1 MPPSPAPHAS
11 QPAEEI
17 RIRGLVQGVGFRP
30 FVWKLAARFGIR
42 GEVRNDG
49 EGVLIRA
56 CGERMEAFIRAI
68 AEEPPPLS
76 RTAGMERRPLEAA
89 AADWGG
95 FAIVASE
102 TGARH
107 TGVTP
112 DAATCPA
119 CRAEIVDPAERR
131 HGYAFANCTD
141 CGPRFSI
148 IEAIPYDRAAT
159 TMRHFVMCAACR
171 AEYDNPADR
180 RFHAQPIACPD
191 CGPALSFIRE
201 GASQPGD
208 ALALAAELIAAG
220 GVLALKGLGGFHLVC
235 DATNEAACLSLRQRK
250 RRPRKPFALMA
261 ASLDMIRRYS
271 PASEAEARLLAD
283 PAAPIVLIEGKGSGL
298 AASVAPGLAHIGWM
312 LPYTPLH
319 LMLCERLARP
329 LVMTSGNL
337 SGEPQVIGNEEARAA
352 LGGFADAFLMHDRG
366 IARRLDDSVAAVVAD
381 EMRVLRRARGFAPAP
396 LELPASFVRAPRIL
410 ALGGE
415 LKSAICFT
423 GGGEALLS
431 HHMGDLEDALSYEE
445 FEKSIADYE
454 ALFGQAPEIVA
465 CDAHPQ
471 YRSTQKAR
479 EIAAVRGLPL
489 IEVQHHHAHIAS
501 AMAEN
506 GWPADGGP
514 VLGMALDGTGYGP
527 DGTVWGGE
535 FLLCRYGDFTRL
547 GALKPVALPG
557 GVAAVRE
564 PWRNLLA
571 QLTAAFGDGEARE
584 RLARAGPDRRLADK
598 PLGAVAALIRSGFN
612 SPKTSSAGR
621 LFDAVAA
628 AIGCSFDAI
637 SFEGQAAM
645 EAESLA
651 RQAPAD
657 GAYPFARIDA
667 GALVLLDPAPM
678 WEGLFADLEADRPR
692 GTIAARFHAGFAA
705 AACGLAVDLA
715 KRHDAAAIALSGGVM
730 QNGLLMRL
738 MLDALAGSGR
748 PVLTQRQV
756 PSNDGGLALGQAV
769 AAAARY
775 L

>member
-1 MPPSPAPHAS
+1 MPPSPDAHDPP
-11 QPAEEI
+11 PAEEI

-30 FVWKLAARFGIR
+30 FIWKLAARFGIR

-56 CGERMEAFIRAI
+56 CGARLEAFIRSI

-76 RTAGMERRPLEAA
+76 RIAGMERRPLDCAG
-89 AADWGG
+89 DWRG
-95 FAIVASE
+95 FAIVATE
-102 TGARH
+102 TSTRH

-112 DAATCPA
+112 DATTCPA
-119 CRAEIVDPAERR
+119 CRAEIAGPGERR

-159 TMRHFVMCAACR
+159 TMRHFVMCPACH

-191 CGPALSFIRE
+191 CGPSLSFVLD
-201 GASQPGD
+201 GAAQPGD
-208 ALALAAELIAAG
+208 ALTLAAELIAAG
-220 GVLALKGLGGFHLVC
+220 GVLALKGLGGFHLAC

-250 RRPRKPFALMA
+250 RRPHKPFALMA

-271 PASEAEARLLAD
+271 QATEAEARLLAG
-283 PAAPIVLIEGKGSGL
+283 PAAPIVLIAGKGGRL
-298 AASVAPGLAHIGWM
+298 AASVAPGLGHIGWM

-337 SGEPQVIGNEEARAA
+337 SGEPQAIGNEEALAA
-352 LGGFADAFLMHDRG
+352 LGGFADGFLLHDRG

-396 LELPASFVRAPRIL
+396 LELPSGFARAPRVL

-431 HHMGDLEDALSYEE
+431 HHMGDLEDALSYDE

-454 ALFGQAPEIVA
+454 ALFGRAPEIVA

-471 YRSTQKAR
+471 YRATQKACD
-479 EIAAVRGLPL
+479 IAAARGLPL
-489 IEVQHHHAHIAS
+489 VEVQHHHAHIAS

-514 VLGMALDGTGYGP
+514 VLGVALDGTGYGS
-527 DGTVWGGE
+527 DGTIWGGE
-535 FLLCRYGDFTRL
+535 FLLCRYGDFVRL
-547 GALKPVALPG
+547 GALRPVPLPG
-557 GVAAVRE
+557 GAAAVRE

-584 RLARAGPDRRLADK
+584 RLSRAGLDRRLTDK

-651 RQAPAD
+651 RQTAPD
-657 GAYPFARIDA
+657 RGYPFSRMEA
-667 GALVLLDPAPM
+667 GALTLLDPAPM
-678 WEGLFADLEADRPR
+678 WEKLLADLEAGRHR
-692 GTIAARFHAGFAA
+692 ATIAARFHAGFAA
-705 AACGLAVDLA
+705 AACRLAVDLA
-715 KRHDAAAIALSGGVM
+715 ERHDAAAIALSGGVI

-738 MLDALAGSGR
+738 MLKELAGFGR

-756 PSNDGGLALGQAV
+756 PCNDGGLALGQAV

>member
-1 MPPSPAPHAS
+1 MPSCPDSDAPP
-11 QPAEEI
+11 PAEEI

-30 FVWKLAARFGIR
+30 FIWKLAERFGIR

-56 CGERMEAFIRAI
+56 CGERLEAFISAI

-76 RTAGMERRPLEAA
+76 RIAGMERRPLELAE
-89 AADWGG
+89 DWHG
-95 FAIVASE
+95 FAIAASE
-102 TGARH
+102 AGARH

-119 CRAEIVDPAERR
+119 CRAEIADPAERR
-131 HGYAFANCTD
+131 FGYAFANCTD

-159 TMRHFVMCAACR
+159 TMRHFVMCASCR

-191 CGPALSFIRE
+191 CGPALSFIRD
-201 GASQPGD
+201 GAAQPGD
-208 ALALAAELIAAG
+208 AMALAAELIAEG
-220 GVLALKGLGGFHLVC
+220 GILALKGLGGFHLAC
-235 DATNEAACLSLRQRK
+235 DATNEAACLRLRERK

-261 ASLDMIRRYS
+261 VSLDMIRCYS
-271 PASEAEARLLAD
+271 HATEAEARLLAD
-283 PAAPIVLIEGKGSGL
+283 PAAPIVLIEGKGGGL
-298 AASVAPGLAHIGWM
+298 AASVAPGLDHIGWM

-319 LMLCERLARP
+319 LMLCERMARP

-337 SGEPQVIGNEEARAA
+337 SGEPQVIGNREAQEA
-352 LGGFADAFLMHDRG
+352 LCSFADGFLMHDRG
-366 IARRLDDSVAAVVAD
+366 IARRLDDSVAALIAGEV
-381 EMRVLRRARGFAPAP
+381 RVLRRARGFAPAP
-396 LELPASFVRAPRIL
+396 LELPPGFARAPAIL

-454 ALFGQAPEIVA
+454 ALFGRAPEVVA

-471 YRSTQKAR
+471 YRSTEKAR
-479 EIAAVRGLPL
+479 EIAAARGLPL
-489 IEVQHHHAHIAS
+489 IEVQHHHAHIAC

-506 GWPADGGP
+506 GWPANGGP
-514 VLGMALDGTGYGP
+514 VLGVALDGTGYGP

-535 FLLCRYGDFTRL
+535 FMLCRYGDFIRL
-547 GALKPVALPG
+547 GALKPVPLPG
-557 GVAAVRE
+557 GPAAVRE

-571 QLTAAFGDGEARE
+571 QLTAAFGDGDARE
-584 RLARAGPDRRLADK
+584 RLARAGLGSRLSDK

-651 RQAPAD
+651 RQATAD
-657 GAYPFARIDA
+657 GGYPFARVEA
-667 GALVLLDPAPM
+667 GALTLLDPAPM
-678 WEGLFADLEADRPR
+678 WERLLADLEAGRPR
-692 GTIAARFHAGFAA
+692 STIAARFHAGFAGA
-705 AACGLAVDLA
+705 VCRLATDLA
-715 KRHDAAAIALSGGVM
+715 QRHEAAAIALSGGVM

-738 MLDALAGSGR
+738 TLEALAGSGR
-748 PVLTQRQV
+748 RVLTQRQV
-756 PSNDGGLALGQAV
+756 PSNDGGVALGQAV
-769 AAAARY
+769 SAAARH